1 MINWVLH
8 AISLLAII
16 FLLVKRNSECCAPGP
31 NGKASTTDST
41 MTNSSPGFPVAFFY
55 SDSLLNNLGF
65 VKENEKAMKKKQDAI
80 VNELKAKETSFQ
92 KEVQSLQENAQNMT
106 RKEMEA
112 TQERLGKM
120 EQELMMRKEKLSAQ
134 FAEETGEF
142 TEKLYGKITSYLK
155 EINQDQKYKYVF
167 SLAPGGNIFLADDA
181 LDLTPEMIKGLNEK
195 YSTK

>member
-65 VKENEKAMKKKQDAI
+65 VKENEKTMKKKQDAI
-80 VNELKAKETSFQ
+80 VNELNPKRH
-92 KEVQSLQENAQNMT
+92 L
-106 RKEMEA
+106 
-112 TQERLGKM
+112 LGRYFPL
-120 EQELMMRKEKLSAQ
+120 EL
-134 FAEETGEF
+134 T
-142 TEKLYGKITSYLK
+142 KIHIY
-155 EINQDQKYKYVF
+155 
-167 SLAPGGNIFLADDA
+167 IFD
-181 LDLTPEMIKGLNEK
+181 LD
-195 YSTK
+195 